1 MTRIN
6 NPFITSGYISADYFC
21 DREAESKQ
29 LIREI
34 VNGNNLAIISTR
46 RMGKTGLIQHCFH
59 SKELSKE
66 YYTFFVDIYATKS
79 LRDFIFSLSKV
90 ILESL
95 KPFGK
100 KAVEIFINS
109 VLSLQAGI
117 SYDFTGTPSFNIQL
131 GDIQNSMATLEE
143 IFKYLAKAD
152 KPCIVAVDEFQQI
165 TNTKVVLAH
174 LQDIVAVD
182 EFQQITNYS
191 EKNVEALL
199 RTHIQHCNNAQ
210 FIFAGSQ
217 RHTMGNMFLSASRPF
232 YQSVSMMHLESI
244 AIEKYIDFARNHFK
258 KADRRITPETIRIVY
273 DRFDGVTWYVQKT
286 LNVLFAFTPVG
297 ATCDESMVE
306 PAIASV
312 VDSYRFNY
320 QETLFRLPER
330 QKELLVAIAK
340 EGNAKSITSG
350 EFVKRYSLTSPS
362 SVQAAVKG
370 LLEKDFITL
379 FNGSYSIYDK
389 LFEIWLRES
398 Y

>member
-1 MTRIN
+1 MCIRDRN

-152 KPCIVAVDEFQQI
+152 KPC
-165 TNTKVVLAH
+165 
-174 LQDIVAVD
+174 IVAVD

>member
-165 TNTKVVLAH
+165 TN
-174 LQDIVAVD
+174 
-182 EFQQITNYS
+182 YS

-199 RTHIQHCNNAQ
+199 RTHIQHCNNAP

>member
-165 TNTKVVLAH
+165 TN
-174 LQDIVAVD
+174 
-182 EFQQITNYS
+182 YS

-312 VDSYRFNY
+312 VDSYRVNY

>member
-152 KPCIVAVDEFQQI
+152 KPC
-165 TNTKVVLAH
+165 
-174 LQDIVAVD
+174 IVAVD

-362 SVQAAVKG
+362 SVQAAGKG

>member
-1 MTRIN
+1 MTRVN

-21 DREAESKQ
+21 DREIESKQ

-152 KPCIVAVDEFQQI
+152 KPCIVAI
-165 TNTKVVLAH
+165 
-174 LQDIVAVD
+174 D

-244 AIEKYIDFARNHFK
+244 AIEKYIDFVRNHFK
-258 KADRRITPETIRIVY
+258 KADRTITPETIRIVY
-273 DRFDGVTWYVQKT
+273 EKFDGVTWYVQKT

-297 ATCDESMVE
+297 ATCDESIVE

-362 SVQAAVKG
+362 SVQTAAKG

-389 LFEIWLRES
+389 FFEIWLREN

>member
-165 TNTKVVLAH
+165 TN
-174 LQDIVAVD
+174 
-182 EFQQITNYS
+182 YS

-258 KADRRITPETIRIVY
+258 NADRRITPETIRIVY

>member
-165 TNTKVVLAH
+165 TN
-174 LQDIVAVD
+174 
-182 EFQQITNYS
+182 YS

-217 RHTMGNMFLSASRPF
+217 HHTMGNMFLSASRPF

>member
-152 KPCIVAVDEFQQI
+152 KPC
-165 TNTKVVLAH
+165 
-174 LQDIVAVD
+174 IVAVD

-340 EGNAKSITSG
+340 EGNAKSSTSG

>member
-1 MTRIN
+1 MTRVN

-21 DREAESKQ
+21 DREIESKQ

-34 VNGNNLAIISTR
+34 VNGNNLAIISAR

-152 KPCIVAVDEFQQI
+152 KPC
-165 TNTKVVLAH
+165 
-174 LQDIVAVD
+174 IVAVD

>member
-165 TNTKVVLAH
+165 TN
-174 LQDIVAVD
+174 
-182 EFQQITNYS
+182 YS

-210 FIFAGSQ
+210 FIFVGSQ

>member
-152 KPCIVAVDEFQQI
+152 KPC
-165 TNTKVVLAH
+165 
-174 LQDIVAVD
+174 IVAVD